1 MKTTQIVVLG
11 LAVAAAGGAWW
22 VATNMVSEPPAQ
34 SAPTAQAPVVIR
46 AETTRVL
53 VAGERIQ
60 LGETLKQER
69 LKWQEWPKSG
79 LTEGFITEEMEAQA
93 PEKYAPMVARSVFY
107 VGEPIRKEK
116 LVQSDRGYLSAI
128 LPRGARA
135 VAIPVEA
142 VTSAGGFVLPNDHV
156 DVVLTTAD
164 SDPGGT
170 VDVNAE
176 VLLSNIRV
184 LAVDQVIE
192 EKEDGSKS
200 VIGDTATLQVT
211 PEQAQELTRAR
222 TLASQKSGALSLVL
236 RSVEDSRLGAED
248 EQPTKSG
255 DRMTLIRYGKS
266 QTVRPR
272 R

>member
-11 LAVAAAGGAWW
+11 LAVAAAGGAYW
-22 VATNMVSEPPAQ
+22 VATNMVGEPAPVAR
-34 SAPTAQAPVVIR
+34 PTAAAPVVIR
-46 AETTRVL
+46 AETTKVL

-60 LGETLKQER
+60 LGETLRQER

-79 LTEGFITEEMEAQA
+79 LTEGYITEEAAPKA
-93 PEKYAPMVARSVFY
+93 PEDYAKMVARALFY

-156 DVVLTTAD
+156 DVVLTTAE

-170 VDVNAE
+170 TDVSSE
-176 VLLSNIRV
+176 VLFSNIRV

-222 TLASQKSGALSLVL
+222 TLASQRNGSLSLVL
-236 RSVEDSRLGAED
+236 RSVEDSKQGAED
-248 EQPTKSG
+248 AKRRTAG
-255 DRMTLIRYGKS
+255 GRVTLIRYGKS

>member
-1 MKTTQIVVLG
+1 MKTTQIIVLG
-11 LAVAAAGGAWW
+11 LAVAAAGGAYWA
-22 VATNMVSEPPAQ
+22 ATNLVSEPQAVQ
-34 SAPTAQAPVVIR
+34 ATAQAPVVIR
-46 AETTRVL
+46 AETTKVL

-60 LGETLKQER
+60 LGEALRQER
-69 LKWQEWPKSG
+69 LTWQEWPKSG
-79 LTEGFITEEMEAQA
+79 LTEGFITEEMEAKA
-93 PEKYAPMVARSVFY
+93 PETYAAMVARSMFY

-135 VAIPVEA
+135 VAISVEA

-156 DVVLTTAD
+156 DVMLTTSD
-164 SDPGGT
+164 SGVGGGN
-170 VDVNAE
+170 DVSTE

-211 PEQAQELTRAR
+211 PEQAEELTRAR
-222 TLASQKSGALSLVL
+222 TLASQGGSLSLVL
-236 RSVEDSRLGAED
+236 RSVEDSTKSAED
-248 EQPTKSG
+248 ATRRRSNSN
-255 DRMTLIRYGKS
+255 MTLIRYGKS

>member
-11 LAVAAAGGAWW
+11 LAVAAAGGAYW
-22 VATNMVSEPPAQ
+22 VATNMVSEPAPAY
-34 SAPTAQAPVVIR
+34 APTAQAPVVIR
-46 AETTRVL
+46 AETTKVL

-60 LGETLKQER
+60 LGETLRGER
-69 LKWQEWPKSG
+69 LRWQEWPKSG
-79 LTEGFITEEMEAQA
+79 LTEGFVTEETDPKA
-93 PEKYAPMVARSVFY
+93 PEKYAPMVARSMFY

-156 DVVLTTAD
+156 DVMLTIAET
-164 SDPGGT
+164 DPGGAT
-170 VDVNAE
+170 DVNSE

-222 TLASQKSGALSLVL
+222 TLAAQKSGAISLVL
-236 RSVEDSRLGAED
+236 RSVEDSRKNMAED
-248 EQPTKSG
+248 ERRRTG
-255 DRMTLIRYGKS
+255 NRMTLVRYGKS

>member
-1 MKTTQIVVLG
+1 MKTTQIIVLG
-11 LAVAAAGGAWW
+11 LAVAAAGGAYW
-22 VATNMVSEPPAQ
+22 VATNMVSEPQTAQ
-34 SAPTAQAPVVIR
+34 APTAQAPVVIR
-46 AETTRVL
+46 AETTKVL

-60 LGETLKQER
+60 LGEALKQER
-69 LKWQEWPKSG
+69 LRWQEWPKSG
-79 LTEGFITEEMEAQA
+79 LNEGFVTEEMDPKA
-93 PEKYAPMVARSVFY
+93 PEKYAAMVARSIFY
-107 VGEPIRKEK
+107 IGEPIRKEK

-135 VAIPVEA
+135 VAVPVEA

-156 DVVLTTAD
+156 DVILTTAD

-170 VDVNAE
+170 TDVNSE
-176 VLLSNIRV
+176 VLLANIRV

-222 TLASQKSGALSLVL
+222 TLASQKNGAISLVL
-236 RSVEDSRLGAED
+236 RSVEDSRKGAD
-248 EQPTKSG
+248 DGRKLKSG
-255 DRMTLIRYGKS
+255 NRMTLIRYGKS

>member
-1 MKTTQIVVLG
+1 MKTTQIIVLG
-11 LAVAAAGGAWW
+11 LAVAAAGGAYW
-22 VATNMVSEPPAQ
+22 VATNMVSEPTAV
-34 SAPTAQAPVVIR
+34 APTASAPVVIR
-46 AETTRVL
+46 AETTKVL

-69 LKWQEWPKSG
+69 LRWQEWPKSG
-79 LTEGFITEEMEAQA
+79 LTDGFVTEETEPKA
-93 PEKYAPMVARSVFY
+93 PEKYAPMVARSMFF

-156 DVVLTTAD
+156 DVILTTAEN
-164 SDPGGT
+164 DPSGAT
-170 VDVNAE
+170 DVNAE

-200 VIGDTATLQVT
+200 VIGDTATLEVT
-211 PEQAQELTRAR
+211 PDQAQELTRAR
-222 TLASQKSGALSLVL
+222 TVASQKSGALSLVL
-236 RSVEDSRLGAED
+236 RSVEDSRKGAE
-248 EQPTKSG
+248 EETARRPGNS
-255 DRMTLIRYGKS
+255 MTLIRYGKS
-266 QTVRPR
+266 RTVRPR